1 VVWNFIPLIFP
12 QKLQTILL
20 NVKKGASVVEDYL
33 MIVFRTL
40 FLYTVI
46 LVIFRVMGKREI
58 GELSILDLVVFIM
71 IGEMAVVAIERVH
84 TPLFKAI
91 VPMFLLML
99 VQITLAIISLKSK
112 KFRNMIDG
120 QPSIIINRG
129 KIDENAM
136 RKQRYNF
143 DDLMTQLREKNIRSI
158 ADVEFAILESSGSLS
173 VIEKLK
179 DNNQGNLQGDI
190 TIPLILDGNIEEENL
205 RRINKTNLWLRQE
218 LKKKGYRDVKKI
230 SFCSYENGKFFI
242 DLQDE

>member
-1 VVWNFIPLIFP
+1 
-12 QKLQTILL
+12 
-20 NVKKGASVVEDYL
+20 VETYVA
-33 MIVFRTL
+33 IVFRTL
-40 FLYTVI
+40 FLYLLI

-71 IGEMAVVAIERVH
+71 IGEMAVVAIEKNKS
-84 TPLFKAI
+84 PLFQAVI
-91 VPMFLLML
+91 PMLVLML
-99 VQITLAIISLKSK
+99 IQITFAIFSLKSK
-112 KFRNMIDG
+112 KFRNLIDG

-129 KIDENAM
+129 KIDEKAM

-143 DDLMTQLREKNIRSI
+143 DDLMTQLREKDIRSI

-179 DNNQGNLQGDI
+179 NSNEDNLKGDI

-205 RRINKTNLWLRQE
+205 KRINKTNLWLRQE
-218 LKKKGYRDVKKI
+218 LKKKGYQNVKQI
-230 SFCSYENGKFFI
+230 SFCSFENGKFFI

>member
-1 VVWNFIPLIFP
+1 M
-12 QKLQTILL
+12 
-20 NVKKGASVVEDYL
+20 EDYL
-33 MIVFRTL
+33 TIMFRTV
-40 FLYTVI
+40 FLYAVI
-46 LVIFRVMGKREI
+46 LVIFRLMGKREI

-71 IGEMAVVAIERVH
+71 IGEMAVVAIERVN
-84 TPLFKAI
+84 TPLFHTV
-91 VPMFLLML
+91 VPMVLLML
-99 VQITLAIISLKSK
+99 IQISLAVISLKSK
-112 KFRNMIDG
+112 KFRNLVDG

-179 DNNQGNLQGDI
+179 DKNEEPQQGDI

-205 RRINKTNLWLRQE
+205 TRINKTNLWLRQE

>member
-1 VVWNFIPLIFP
+1 M
-12 QKLQTILL
+12 
-20 NVKKGASVVEDYL
+20 EDYL
-33 MIVFRTL
+33 TIMFRTV
-40 FLYTVI
+40 FLYAVI
-46 LVIFRVMGKREI
+46 LVIFRLMGKREI

-71 IGEMAVVAIERVH
+71 IGEMAVVAIERVN
-84 TPLFKAI
+84 TPLSHTV
-91 VPMFLLML
+91 VPMVLLML
-99 VQITLAIISLKSK
+99 IQISLAVFSLKSK
-112 KFRNMIDG
+112 KFRNLVDG

-179 DNNQGNLQGDI
+179 DKNEEPQQGDI

-205 RRINKTNLWLRQE
+205 TRINKTNLWLRQE